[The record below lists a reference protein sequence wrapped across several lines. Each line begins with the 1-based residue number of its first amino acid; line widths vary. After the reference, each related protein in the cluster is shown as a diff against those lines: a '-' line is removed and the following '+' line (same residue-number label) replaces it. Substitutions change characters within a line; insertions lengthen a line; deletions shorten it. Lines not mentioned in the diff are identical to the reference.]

1 MKKHP
6 AGVEVDVVLS
16 SDIIMTGAIRAL
28 RTMSDKRITLSATR
42 RDVSGL
48 RRGREGGRRELRE
61 MRARDIA
68 VIDTFFF
75 FFLGFF
81 GFCGEGR
88 GGVRG
93 D

>member
-68 VIDTFFF
+68 VIDTVLFFC
-75 FFLGFF
+75 FLGFF
-81 GFCGEGR
+81 FFWEGA